1 MLRIVTI
8 RRSGYVFAFL
18 GMLTFSFTLPMVK
31 WALTS
36 YNPWTITLGRMAIA
50 GLTAVVVVV
59 VTKTKIPDRTLW
71 PRIAR
76 TSLGISF
83 GFPILTTFALQRTT
97 SAHSAVIIAALP
109 LVTAALG
116 VLTHHE
122 RVSPI
127 FWIGAVTGSLV
138 LGVYAWFHGGNEGGD
153 LLADILLIG
162 AVFASAYGYSEGAK
176 LTKVMPPWQVPT
188 WCVILFL
195 PVTSLCALFSFF
207 ATAGDHPIYAKATFG
222 LLFTSFGSMYLGFF
236 AWYRGLADLGVTRG
250 SQIQLIQPL
259 LTILWSFVMLGEHIS
274 TTTLAAAIAVL
285 SCIAITQRARHWNTA
300 SPATPEQQVLELPE
314 E

>member
-1 MLRIVTI
+1 MLFNMTL

-50 GLTAVVVVV
+50 GLLAVVVVV
-59 VTKTKIPDRTLW
+59 VTKTRIPDRSLW
-71 PRIAR
+71 PSIAR
-76 TSLGISF
+76 TALGISF
-83 GFPILTTFALQRTT
+83 GFPILTTLALQRTT

-116 VLTHHE
+116 VITHHE

-127 FWIGAVTGSLV
+127 FWVGAVAGSLI
-138 LGVYAWFHGGNEGGD
+138 LAVYAWFHGGSEGGD
-153 LLADILLIG
+153 FYADVLLIG
-162 AVFASAYGYSEGAK
+162 AVFASASGYSEGAK

-195 PVTSLCALFSFF
+195 PVTSIAAIGSYF
-207 ATAGDHPIYAKATFG
+207 ATAGDYTIQAKGTFG
-222 LLFTSFGSMYLGFF
+222 LLFTAFGSMYLGFF

-250 SQIQLIQPL
+250 SQIQLMQPL
-259 LTILWSFVMLGEHIS
+259 LTILWSFLMLGEHIS
-274 TTTLAAAIAVL
+274 ATTFVAAVGVL
-285 SCIAITQRARHWNTA
+285 SCIAITQRARHWHHK
-300 SPATPEQQVLELPE
+300 SKVTPLDLQE

>member
-1 MLRIVTI
+1 
-8 RRSGYVFAFL
+8 
-18 GMLTFSFTLPMVK
+18 MLTFSFTLPMVK

-36 YNPWTITLGRMAIA
+36 YNPWTITMGRMAIA
-50 GLTAVVVVV
+50 GVTAVVVVLL
-59 VTKTKIPDRTLW
+59 TKTKLPDRHLW
-71 PRIAR
+71 PAIAR

-83 GFPILTTFALQRTT
+83 GFPILTTLALERTT

-127 FWIGAVTGSLV
+127 FWVGAVTGSLV
-138 LGVYAWFHGGNEGGD
+138 LAVYAWAHGGNEGSD
-153 LLADILLIG
+153 FLADVLLVG

-195 PVTSLCALFSFF
+195 PATLIAAVASYF
-207 ATAGDHPIYAKATFG
+207 ATAADYTIAVKGTFG
-222 LLFTSFGSMYLGFF
+222 LLFTAFGSMYLGFF

-250 SQIQLIQPL
+250 SQIQLMQPL

-274 TTTLAAAIAVL
+274 QATLIAALAVL
-285 SCIAITQRARHWNTA
+285 SCIAITQRARHWQGK
-300 SPATPEQQVLELPE
+300 PGYQPGPLDLPE

>member
-1 MLRIVTI
+1 MLETVPL
-8 RRSGYVFAFL
+8 RRSGYLFAFI

-36 YNPWTITLGRMAIA
+36 YNPWTITMGRMAIA
-50 GLTAVVVVV
+50 GMTATIVVL
-59 VTKTKIPDRTLW
+59 VTKTKLPDRSLW

-76 TSLGISF
+76 TAMGISF
-83 GFPILTTFALQRTT
+83 GFPILTTLALQRTT

-127 FWIGAVTGSLV
+127 FWLGAVTGSLV
-138 LGVYAWFHGGNEGGD
+138 LAIYAWLHGGSEGGD
-153 LLADILLIG
+153 FLADVLLVG
-162 AVFASAYGYSEGAK
+162 AVFSSAYGYSEGAK
-176 LTKVMPPWQVPT
+176 LTQVMPPWQVPT

-195 PVTSLCALFSFF
+195 PLTSITAIGSYF
-207 ATAGDHPIYAKATFG
+207 ATAVDYSIQAKGTFG
-222 LLFTSFGSMYLGFF
+222 LLFTAFGSMYLGFF
-236 AWYRGLADLGVTRG
+236 AWYRGLAELGVTRG

-259 LTILWSFVMLGEHIS
+259 LTILWSFLMLGEHIS
-274 TTTLAAAIAVL
+274 TSTMAAAIAVL
-285 SCIAITQRARHWNTA
+285 SCIAITQRARHWKK
-300 SPATPEQQVLELPE
+300 PA
-314 E
+314 

>member
-1 MLRIVTI
+1 
-8 RRSGYVFAFL
+8 
-18 GMLTFSFTLPMVK
+18 MVK
-31 WALTS
+31 WGLTS

-50 GLTAVVVVV
+50 GITAVIVVV
-59 VTKTKIPDRTLW
+59 VTRTRLPDRLLW

-76 TSLGISF
+76 TALGISF
-83 GFPILTTFALQRTT
+83 GFPILTTLALQRTT

-127 FWIGAVTGSLV
+127 FWLGAVTGSLV
-138 LGVYAWFHGGNEGGD
+138 LAVYAWFHGGSEGGD
-153 LLADILLIG
+153 ALADVLLIG

-176 LTKVMPPWQVPT
+176 LTRVMPPWQVPT

-195 PVTSLCALFSFF
+195 PITSIAAIASFYM
-207 ATAGDHPIYAKATFG
+207 TASDYSIQIKGTFG

-259 LTILWSFVMLGEHIS
+259 LTILWSYMMLGEHIS
-274 TTTLAAAIAVL
+274 TATLVAAFAVL
-285 SCIAITQRARHWNTA
+285 SSIAVTQRARHWNSA
-300 SPATPEQQVLELPE
+300 VADTPENAVLDLPE

>member
-1 MLRIVTI
+1 
-8 RRSGYVFAFL
+8 
-18 GMLTFSFTLPMVK
+18 MVK

-36 YNPWTITLGRMAIA
+36 YNPWTITFGRMAIA
-50 GLTAVVVVV
+50 GFTALAVVVI
-59 VTKTKIPDRTLW
+59 TKTKIPHRALW

-83 GFPILTTFALQRTT
+83 GFPILTTLALERTS

-122 RVSPI
+122 RVSSI
-127 FWIGAVTGSLV
+127 FWVGAVSGSLV
-138 LGVYAWFHGGNEGGD
+138 LAVYAWAHGGNESGD
-153 LLADILLIG
+153 VFADVLLVG

-176 LTKVMPPWQVPT
+176 LTKEMPPWQVPT

-195 PVTSLCALFSFF
+195 PITAIAATMSFALTSADY
-207 ATAGDHPIYAKATFG
+207 TIVPRATFG

-250 SQIQLIQPL
+250 SQIQLMQPL
-259 LTILWSFVMLGEHIS
+259 LTILWSFAMLDEHIS
-274 TTTLAAAIAVL
+274 QATLLAAVAVL
-285 SCIAITQRARHWNTA
+285 SCIAITQRARHWQGK
-300 SPATPEQQVLELPE
+300 PAYKPGPLDLPE

>member
-1 MLRIVTI
+1 M
-8 RRSGYVFAFL
+8 FAFI

-36 YNPWTITLGRMAIA
+36 YNPWTITMGRMAIA
-50 GLTAVVVVV
+50 GCTAVLVVIA
-59 VTKTKIPDRTLW
+59 TKTKLPDRSLW
-71 PRIAR
+71 PQIAR

-83 GFPILTTFALQRTT
+83 GFPILTTIALQRTT

-138 LGVYAWFHGGNEGGD
+138 LGVYAWSHGGNEGGD
-153 LLADILLIG
+153 TLADLFLVG

-195 PVTSLCALFSFF
+195 PLTSVAAIASYF
-207 ATAGDHPIYAKATFG
+207 ATSADFSIQWKGTFG

-236 AWYRGLADLGVTRG
+236 AWYRGLADLGVARG
-250 SQIQLIQPL
+250 SQIQLMQPL
-259 LTILWSFVMLGEHIS
+259 LTILWSFLMLGEHIS
-274 TTTLAAAIAVL
+274 QTTLLAAIAVL
-285 SCIAITQRARHWNTA
+285 SCIAITQRARHWQAKPGSKPNRLDLQ
-300 SPATPEQQVLELPE
+300 EG
-314 E
+314 